1 MRNTRAISVALTS
14 SMVLLVLVCATLVI
28 PGAAVVQP
36 IEQEHMQQPPP
47 VQQSKLK
54 DCLAPLSHIDGCV
67 EDIIHAL
74 DTHNLQL
81 SAQCCKAIIGIDK
94 YCWPL
99 VLYVLPLD
107 ALPFSPVL
115 PSIIM
120 SFCSAYSPP
129 APLN

>member
-1 MRNTRAISVALTS
+1 
-14 SMVLLVLVCATLVI
+14 MVLLVLVCVTLVI

-36 IEQEHMQQPPP
+36 IEQEEHMQQPPP

-74 DTHNLQL
+74 DTHSLQL

-94 YCWPL
+94 FCWPL

-129 APLN
+129 TPLN